1 MFATVDSQCLE
12 YLGYITL
19 SVVQTRILTM
29 RKARSPRRVLTGI
42 NLKGFKA
49 KARQYTYTLEKI
61 RPAKEVFITGT
72 KAALEK
78 SPTF

>member
-1 MFATVDSQCLE
+1 
-12 YLGYITL
+12 
-19 SVVQTRILTM
+19 M